1 MSEFR
6 YFFCY
11 QKKIKQVAL
20 RDIALL
26 TVLVN
31 YYISFSFHIRKKMD
45 RFVVSRDTEKVFDRV
60 EWSYFINYLNS
71 V

>member
-1 MSEFR
+1 MSEFL
-6 YFFCY
+6 FFLLSKEDQTGC
-11 QKKIKQVAL
+11 IKGHSSANS
-20 RDIALL
+20 IGKLL
-26 TVLVN
+26 H
-31 YYISFSFHIRKKMD
+31 IIQFSHQQKMD